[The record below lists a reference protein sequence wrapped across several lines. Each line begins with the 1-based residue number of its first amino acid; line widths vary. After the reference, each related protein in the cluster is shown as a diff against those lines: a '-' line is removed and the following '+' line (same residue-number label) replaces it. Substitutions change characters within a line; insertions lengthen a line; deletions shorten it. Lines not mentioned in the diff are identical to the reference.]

1 MPNTKISALTAGNP
15 AQGTDEI
22 PIARG
27 AANFK
32 VTAASIA
39 ALSPA
44 GTVTSVGGT
53 GTVNGITLTGTVT
66 SAGDLTLGG
75 TLSGVSLTTQVTG
88 TLPLANGGTGQTTK
102 AAAFNALSP
111 VSATG
116 DLIIGNGV
124 NSNTRLAI
132 GSFNQYLRSN
142 GTTASWANVSVS
154 ASDIAG
160 TLQPYQGGTGT
171 STGPTSNGQLLIGN
185 GFGGYNVNTLTAGAG
200 VTITNGSGTIT
211 IAASGGG
218 GATINNI
225 FVSTSLGIY
234 SNSSPGG
241 GSPRPLIG
249 FTDTGPSQYGAF
261 FFPSSSSGYGSF
273 ITINS
278 LQIQDTDANFF
289 NYTSGPDF
297 FGSGF
302 SINSFIAGCYGIN
315 LYTTS
320 LKTLF
325 SDSSNALDANSLKP
339 VDASS
344 GPSSVNPQI
353 SLFMSGGPSYSNG
366 SGGRAVLVSYVGA
379 GGPGSYELAF
389 ASGDINPATN
399 FSTGY
404 TVSGISFQI
413 NGSLQSYSS
422 GIDYNVSFWSND
434 SNEQF
439 VMTITPSNPSLTT
452 LLDNSSLGA

>member
-44 GTVTSVGGT
+44 GTVTAVGGA

-66 SAGDLTLGG
+66 TSGNLTLGG

-160 TLQPYQGGTGT
+160 TLQPFQGGTGT

-185 GFGGYNVNTLTAGAG
+185 GFGGYNVNTLTAGSG
-200 VTITNGSGTIT
+200 VTITNGSGTVT

-218 GATINNI
+218 GGPTISVMS
-225 FVSTSLGIY
+225 VSTSSG
-234 SNSSPGG
+234 SFNNSP
-241 GSPRPLIG
+241 
-249 FTDTGPSQYGAF
+249 
-261 FFPSSSSGYGSF
+261 PSSSASKPLVASGTSPSNVGAFVFNNFSGGF
-273 ITINS
+273 NISGVIVNTIG
-278 LQIQDTDANFF
+278 IQDSTSTFTSF
-289 NYTSGPDF
+289 SSGPDF
-297 FGSGF
+297 SGSP
-302 SINSFIAGCYGIN
+302 SSFVVNDRIVSCYGLFISNTSMLALFTNSRAAMTDPN
-315 LYTTS
+315 LAPFAASMSSSSDNPNISVSTSSGTFFKSSSGGIVVDKNTPNYNIYFGTGNPTATGSVSVSSFQVKAGGVGLFSTTYTEFVDYTTS
-320 LKTLF
+320 FAENT
-325 SDSSNALDANSLKP
+325 SN
-339 VDASS
+339 
-344 GPSSVNPQI
+344 GMFQMQI
-353 SLFMSGGPSYSNG
+353 S
-366 SGGRAVLVSYVGA
+366 V
-379 GGPGSYELAF
+379 
-389 ASGDINPATN
+389 
-399 FSTGY
+399 
-404 TVSGISFQI
+404 
-413 NGSLQSYSS
+413 
-422 GIDYNVSFWSND
+422 
-434 SNEQF
+434 
-439 VMTITPSNPSLTT
+439 SNPTLQA
-452 LLDNSSLGA
+452 LLDNSFRA